1 LRIFLAG
8 ATGVIGRELLPLLIE
23 RGHEVVALTRRE
35 EEVPRLK
42 SVGAESAVADVF
54 DAKGLRTV
62 VIKARPEAVVHE
74 LTDLPDAFDPGRIA
88 EQFAANNRIRRE
100 GTRNLLSG
108 AKAAGARRIVA
119 QSIAYSYKPVGSR
132 IKTEDAPLFVDAPEP
147 WGGSVRAAK
156 DLEET
161 VLGTEGIE
169 GVVLRYGHLYGP
181 NTYFAPD
188 GQIGQGVLAGIV
200 PIAGE
205 GEGIFSFVH
214 VEDAAS
220 ATVAA
225 VEGWPSSVYNVCND
239 EPACARE
246 WMPYYA
252 EIMGVGQPP
261 RISKEELLEAAGW
274 LTMHQITEMRGAS
287 NARAREQGWAPKYPS
302 WRDGF
307 ADLARRAGNPH
318 APQTTKDDESRR

>member
-1 LRIFLAG
+1 MRIFLAG

-42 SVGAESAVADVF
+42 SVGAEPAVADVF
-54 DAKGLRTV
+54 DAEGLRTV
-62 VIKARPEAVVHE
+62 VVRAQPEAVVHE
-74 LTDLPDAFDPGRIA
+74 LTDLPDIFDPGRIA

-108 AKAAGARRIVA
+108 AKAAGTRRVVA
-119 QSIAYSYKPVGSR
+119 QSIAYGYKPVGPR
-132 IKTEDAPLFVDAPEP
+132 IKTEEASLFVDAPEP

-156 DLEET
+156 ALEET

-169 GVVLRYGHLYGP
+169 GVVLRYGQLYGP
-181 NTYFAPD
+181 GTYFAPD
-188 GQIGQGVLAGIV
+188 GQIGRDLLAGAT

-205 GEGIFSFVH
+205 GEGTYSFLP
-214 VEDAAS
+214 VEDATS
-220 ATVAA
+220 AGVAA
-225 VEGWPSSVYNVCND
+225 VEGWPSGVYNVCDD
-239 EPACARE
+239 EPTRARK

-252 EIMGVGQPP
+252 EIMGAAEPP
-261 RISKEELLEAAGW
+261 RVSKEELLEAAGW
-274 LTMHQITEMRGAS
+274 LTLHQITEMRGAS
-287 NARAREQGWAPKYPS
+287 NARAREQGWTPKYRS

-307 ADLARRAGNPH
+307 ANFAG
-318 APQTTKDDESRR
+318 RG